1 MWQEAKANDRRV
13 KELMAN
19 HKRRAERRRAYH
31 ESRLGDPQQL
41 LRVIGSSL
49 KLYPDAEQ
57 FYYHENPEN
66 LMPWLGNPD
75 IKIDRFDGRSLLD
88 SVPEPVQGLKEDNED
103 TDELNFERYRD
114 LIEAE
119 RLNINEADQLAQV
132 EEEWTKLL
140 DRHQAKLALIDKS
153 SKESKT
159 RSNAIGFDYGTT
171 KVIEDDTKQQET
183 LLIYEP
189 DLLEH
194 VDDLTEKDKE
204 KLNAMSSKYGVKS
217 YARLLRVAKK
227 DRDAELKALKKK
239 QDERKPKDPSAKKGR
254 RKRKRRRRRYED
266 DDDRDSYR
274 RLYSPSY
281 EPYGNEDD
289 EETSTS
295 SGSMDSDEDNT
306 SSDASD
312 FIIEFGSNAPE
323 EKNESTLVEKPQESV
338 QTTQKSEQEKK
349 LTPMEKLKLKMKAGL
364 EKQIILDERSKRQK
378 EREKE
383 IEQLQELAKSQK
395 LPVNSYMRPEPPSR
409 PLQDRKERYRSP
421 SSSPEKP
428 PTRYRSPSTES
439 ERGRSPVQKA
449 KERHRSPSSSKE
461 RTSKQRYRSPS
472 SSKERTSK
480 HRYRSPS
487 SSRERASKQRY
498 RSPSSSRE
506 RTSKHRYR
514 SPSSSRER
522 ASKQRYRSPSSSRE
536 RASKRRYRSPSSSK
550 EKSYSTRRR
559 SPSSPRFASSSHHRH
574 RSRSRSHS
582 PTRHQKR
589 DRSRDRHSKRYRSP
603 PKRSL
608 YNSRRS
614 PSRESSKYRYKRH

>member
-1 MWQEAKANDRRV
+1 
-13 KELMAN
+13 
-19 HKRRAERRRAYH
+19 
-31 ESRLGDPQQL
+31 
-41 LRVIGSSL
+41 
-49 KLYPDAEQ
+49 
-57 FYYHENPEN
+57 
-66 LMPWLGNPD
+66 MPWLGNPD

-171 KVIEDDTKQQET
+171 KVVEDDTKQQET

-227 DRDAELKALKKK
+227 DRDAELKVLKKK
-239 QDERKPKDPSAKKGR
+239 QEERKPKDPSAKKGR

-266 DDDRDSYR
+266 DDDRDRYR
-274 RLYSPSY
+274 RRYSPSY
-281 EPYGNEDD
+281 EPYGNDDD

-295 SGSMDSDEDNT
+295 SGSMNSDEENT

-323 EKNESTLVEKPQESV
+323 EKNESTLAEKPQESV
-338 QTTQKSEQEKK
+338 QTTQRSEQEKK

-428 PTRYRSPSTES
+428 STRYRSPSTES

-461 RTSKQRYRSPS
+461 KT
-472 SSKERTSK
+472 
-480 HRYRSPS
+480 
-487 SSRERASKQRY
+487 
-498 RSPSSSRE
+498 
-506 RTSKHRYR
+506 
-514 SPSSSRER
+514 
-522 ASKQRYRSPSSSRE
+522 SKQRYRSPSSSRE
-536 RASKRRYRSPSSSK
+536 RASKRRYGSPSNPK

-559 SPSSPRFASSSHHRH
+559 SPSSPRLASSSHHRY

-582 PTRHQKR
+582 PTRYQKR

-603 PKRSL
+603 PKRSSH
-608 YNSRRS
+608 NSRRS
-614 PSRESSKYRYKRH
+614 PSREASKYRYKRH

>member
-428 PTRYRSPSTES
+428 STRYRSPSTES

-461 RTSKQRYRSPS
+461 KT
-472 SSKERTSK
+472 
-480 HRYRSPS
+480 
-487 SSRERASKQRY
+487 
-498 RSPSSSRE
+498 
-506 RTSKHRYR
+506 
-514 SPSSSRER
+514 
-522 ASKQRYRSPSSSRE
+522 SKQRYRSPSSSRE
-536 RASKRRYRSPSSSK
+536 RASKHRYRSPSSSKERTSKRRYRSPSSSRERASKRRYGSPSNPK

-559 SPSSPRFASSSHHRH
+559 SPSSPRLASSSHYRY

-582 PTRHQKR
+582 PTRYQKR

-603 PKRSL
+603 PKRSSH
-608 YNSRRS
+608 NSRRS
-614 PSRESSKYRYKRH
+614 PSREASKYRYKRH

>member
-171 KVIEDDTKQQET
+171 KVVEDDTKQQET

-227 DRDAELKALKKK
+227 DRDAELKVLKKK
-239 QDERKPKDPSAKKGR
+239 QEERKPKDPSAKKGR

-266 DDDRDSYR
+266 DDDRDRYR
-274 RLYSPSY
+274 RRYSPSY
-281 EPYGNEDD
+281 EPYGNDD

-295 SGSMDSDEDNT
+295 SGSMNSDEENT

-323 EKNESTLVEKPQESV
+323 EKNESTLAEKPQESV
-338 QTTQKSEQEKK
+338 QTTQRSEQEKK

-472 SSKERTSK
+472 SSRERASK

-487 SSRERASKQRY
+487 SSK
-498 RSPSSSRE
+498 E
-506 RTSKHRYR
+506 RTSKR
-514 SPSSSRER
+514 
-522 ASKQRYRSPSSSRE
+522 RYRSPSSSRE
-536 RASKRRYRSPSSSK
+536 RASKRRYGSPSNPK

-559 SPSSPRFASSSHHRH
+559 SPSSPRLASSSHHRY

-582 PTRHQKR
+582 PTRYQKR

-603 PKRSL
+603 PKRSSH
-608 YNSRRS
+608 NSRRS
-614 PSRESSKYRYKRH
+614 PSREASKYRYKRH

>member
-472 SSKERTSK
+472 T
-480 HRYRSPS
+480 
-487 SSRERASKQRY
+487 SKQRY

>member
-1 MWQEAKANDRRV
+1 
-13 KELMAN
+13 MAN

-171 KVIEDDTKQQET
+171 KVVEDDTKQQET

-227 DRDAELKALKKK
+227 DRDAELKVLKKK
-239 QDERKPKDPSAKKGR
+239 QEERKPKDPSAKKGR

-266 DDDRDSYR
+266 DDDRDRYR
-274 RLYSPSY
+274 RRYSPSY
-281 EPYGNEDD
+281 EPYGNDDD

-295 SGSMDSDEDNT
+295 SGSMNSDEENT

-323 EKNESTLVEKPQESV
+323 EKNESTLAEKPQESV
-338 QTTQKSEQEKK
+338 QTTQRSEQEKK

-428 PTRYRSPSTES
+428 STRYRSPSTES

-461 RTSKQRYRSPS
+461 KT
-472 SSKERTSK
+472 
-480 HRYRSPS
+480 
-487 SSRERASKQRY
+487 
-498 RSPSSSRE
+498 
-506 RTSKHRYR
+506 
-514 SPSSSRER
+514 
-522 ASKQRYRSPSSSRE
+522 SKQRYRSPSSSRE
-536 RASKRRYRSPSSSK
+536 RASKHRYRSPSSSKERTSKRRYRSPSSSRERASKRRYGSPSNPK

-559 SPSSPRFASSSHHRH
+559 SPSSPRLASSSHHRY

-582 PTRHQKR
+582 PTRYQKR

-603 PKRSL
+603 PKRSSH
-608 YNSRRS
+608 NSRRS
-614 PSRESSKYRYKRH
+614 PSREASKYRYKRH